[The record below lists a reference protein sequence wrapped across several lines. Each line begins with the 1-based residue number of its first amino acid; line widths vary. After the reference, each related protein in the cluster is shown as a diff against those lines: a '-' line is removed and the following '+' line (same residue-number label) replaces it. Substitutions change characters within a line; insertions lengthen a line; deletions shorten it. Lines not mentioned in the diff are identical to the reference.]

1 MNTKEL
7 LTGLILLVLSSA
19 NCFSESPKKRLDSF
33 HHEFATDEGLTHGY
47 AKIRRNFMKGQYFSD
62 SIFSKCIPTAKSE
75 SGFKRQHLAKS
86 EALNIAAHIFS
97 DCISPNALLTISVLS
112 LIHLSMLA
120 LGAASGIFAIGGIL
134 LALVSLNRIR
144 KSNQKNKGRLVAFS
158 ILIAGVL
165 LLILGIASAVALMDA
180 LS

>member
-7 LTGLILLVLSSA
+7 FTGLILLVISST
-19 NCFSESPKKRLDSF
+19 NCFSESPKKRLNPF
-33 HHEFATDEGLTHGY
+33 HREFETDEGFTHEK
-47 AKIRRNFMKGQYFSD
+47 AKIRRGFMKGQYFSD
-62 SIFSKCIPTAKSE
+62 SIFSECIPRAKSE
-75 SGFKRQHLAKS
+75 SGFKRLLVAKS
-86 EALNIAAHIFS
+86 KALDIAVHIFN
-97 DCISPNALLTISVLS
+97 DWISPNALLTISVLS

-144 KSNQKNKGRLVAFS
+144 KSNQKNKGRLVAFI

-165 LLILGIASAVALMDA
+165 LLILGIASTVALMDA